1 MGELL
6 ARVARPE
13 ALAEAWDAVYARDAA
28 DEVVSAGV
36 RRFAVDA
43 QRRIS
48 EIAAEVTAGEY
59 QPDTLTEVEIPKDDG
74 DVRVLHVPSV
84 RDRVV
89 ERAVLAVLTP
99 VVEQAHSRP
108 RLPR

>member
-1 MGELL
+1 
-6 ARVARPE
+6 
-13 ALAEAWDAVYARDAA
+13 
-28 DEVVSAGV
+28 
-36 RRFAVDA
+36 
-43 QRRIS
+43 
-48 EIAAEVTAGEY
+48 VTAGEY
-59 QPDTLTEVEIPKDDG
+59 QPDTLTEVEIPKDDGDDG

-108 RLPR
+108 RLSQ

>member
-6 ARVARPE
+6 ARPE
-13 ALAEAWDAVYARDAA
+13 ALAEAWDAVYAHDAA

-48 EIAAEVTAGEY
+48 EIAAELCMSKYVGQLGQALGT
-59 QPDTLTEVEIPKDDG
+59 
-74 DVRVLHVPSV
+74 
-84 RDRVV
+84 VV
-89 ERAVLAVLTP
+89 AEGPA
-99 VVEQAHSRP
+99 
-108 RLPR
+108 